1 MGPNPSLVTWFF
13 LINALG
19 GNEPGYEPM
28 RHKYLVV
35 VLNLQLMSSH
45 TRSLKLFPFQGY
57 VSS

>member
-28 RHKYLVV
+28 RHKYLVPC
-35 VLNLQLMSSH
+35 N
-45 TRSLKLFPFQGY
+45 
-57 VSS
+57 